1 MRVRQNLTWGAKVMG
16 VAAAL
21 LWSGASL
28 AVAQTAGLSSL
39 GVANLSPS
47 FSPAIKTYS
56 IPRTSACSV
65 PVTATLATA
74 AHRLYVANSETPSGT
89 TRQAWVCDGR
99 TKIDIVIYSG
109 WTEVGRYTVNVVAA
123 PAPPPPPPAAATL
136 SSLAIADLSPAFNPE
151 VRAYTIPRTM
161 ACSVPVT
168 ATLSTPTHKLQV
180 QNGDTPSGMTRLAW
194 VCDGR
199 TKIDVV
205 IYQVWTEVGRYTI
218 TLVGEMP
225 PPALPT
231 PPGPPPPPPAPQAEP
246 APVPSPVPVISVPL
260 PAPSPV
266 DSRVAQ
272 RLLRQATFGPTAV
285 EMAAVQTNG
294 IDYWLAQ
301 QFQMPQS
308 QIADGLDSNAVRAQ
322 LFLNMATGADQ
333 LRQRVMFALGQTLV
347 VSAGK
352 NVNGYELIPWV
363 RLLSNHAFGNY
374 RTLLREVTLS
384 PAMGKFLDLANS
396 TGGMA
401 TVAPN
406 ENYPR
411 ELLQLFSIGI
421 WQLKQDGT
429 YLTVAGQPVPAY
441 NQATITEV
449 ARALSGWT
457 YPSVPGA
464 PYRSQNPEH
473 FEGLMEPRPANHD
486 RGAKTI
492 LGTTI
497 PANQSVT
504 DDLED
509 VIDIVFAHPNVP
521 PFVATRLIRSLVTSN
536 PTAAYIK
543 RVADTFADN
552 GHGVRGDLK
561 AVVTA
566 VLTDPDADL
575 PELTDGRLLDP
586 VLHVIGLG
594 RALGAQ
600 FGDPNQFMYVLAN
613 LGQAPLNPASVF
625 SFYSPLAPLPGDP
638 ALFGP
643 EFMIYPPAL
652 AVHRANFTYGLLGG
666 QFGSSFSVNL
676 TPFVAVA
683 GNPQVLVELVNQ
695 RLLQGRM
702 SPELFA
708 LLVTSAQAITDPTQ
722 RAFGAL
728 YLAAISSEFMVHTG
742 V

>member
-1 MRVRQNLTWGAKVMG
+1 M
-16 VAAAL
+16 
-21 LWSGASL
+21 
-28 AVAQTAGLSSL
+28 
-39 GVANLSPS
+39 
-47 FSPAIKTYS
+47 
-56 IPRTSACSV
+56 
-65 PVTATLATA
+65 
-74 AHRLYVANSETPSGT
+74 
-89 TRQAWVCDGR
+89 
-99 TKIDIVIYSG
+99 
-109 WTEVGRYTVNVVAA
+109 
-123 PAPPPPPPAAATL
+123 
-136 SSLAIADLSPAFNPE
+136 
-151 VRAYTIPRTM
+151 
-161 ACSVPVT
+161 
-168 ATLSTPTHKLQV
+168 
-180 QNGDTPSGMTRLAW
+180 
-194 VCDGR
+194 
-199 TKIDVV
+199 
-205 IYQVWTEVGRYTI
+205 
-218 TLVGEMP
+218 
-225 PPALPT
+225 
-231 PPGPPPPPPAPQAEP
+231 
-246 APVPSPVPVISVPL
+246 PSPVPVFADPL

-266 DSRVAQ
+266 SAQVSQ
-272 RLLRQATFGPTAV
+272 RLLRQATFGPTPA
-285 EMAAVQTNG
+285 EMAAVQANG
-294 IDYWLAQ
+294 VDYWLTQ
-301 QFQMPQS
+301 QFQLPQS
-308 QIADGLDSNAVRAQ
+308 QMADGLDSNGVRAK

-333 LRQRVMFALGQTLV
+333 LRQRVMFALSQTLV
-347 VSAGK
+347 VSANK

-396 TGGMA
+396 TGGMS

-421 WQLKQDGT
+421 WKLKQDGT
-429 YLTVAGQPVPAY
+429 FMTTAGQPVPAY
-441 NQATITEV
+441 NQTTVTEV

-464 PYRSQNPEH
+464 QYRSHNPAH

-504 DDLED
+504 DDLET
-509 VIDIVFAHPNVP
+509 VLDIIFAHPNVP

-536 PTAAYIK
+536 PTSAYIT
-543 RVADTFADN
+543 RVADKFVDN
-552 GHGVRGDLK
+552 GQGVRGDLK

-600 FGDPNQFMYVLAN
+600 FGDPNQFMYVLGN

-638 ALFGP
+638 TLFGP
-643 EFMIYPPAL
+643 EFMVYPPAL

-666 QFGSSFSVNL
+666 QFGSSFKVDL
-676 TPFVAVA
+676 APFVAA
-683 GNPQVLVELVNQ
+683 AANPPALVELVNQ
-695 RLLQGRM
+695 RLLQGSM

-708 LLVTSAQAITDPTQ
+708 LLVSSAQAISDPAQ

-742 V
+742 F